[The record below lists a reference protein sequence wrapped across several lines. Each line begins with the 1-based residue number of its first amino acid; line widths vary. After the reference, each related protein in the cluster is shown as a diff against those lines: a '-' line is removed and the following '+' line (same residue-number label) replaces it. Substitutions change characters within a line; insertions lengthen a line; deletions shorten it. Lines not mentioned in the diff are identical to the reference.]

1 MRNWILP
8 EYVED
13 ILPAE
18 SLHIEKIRRKIL
30 DLMHVYGYQLVIPPL
45 LEYTESLLSGSGSDM
60 DLHMFK
66 VVDQLSGRMMGLRA
80 DITPQAAR
88 IDAHLLNAQG
98 VTRLCYAS
106 SALHTIPRE
115 IARTREPFQIGAELY
130 GHSGLE
136 SDVEIQ
142 HLMLQCLM
150 KSGVSKIQLDLGHVA
165 IFRCLIKDLA
175 IKPAL
180 ETDFYTLLRAKD
192 LATLK
197 ELLQSTGTLL
207 NKNIQEMLLHL
218 PELYGDRKI
227 LIEARRLL
235 PKHPEIIA
243 ALDQLEVLA
252 EKLEHFVD
260 QITFDLSDLRG
271 YHYHTGIV
279 FAAYTTGSSSPIAL
293 GGRYDEIGKSFG
305 RSRPATGFS
314 MDLRELS
321 RLTHTETNPKGIL
334 APYRPDDRL
343 LQEKVMQ
350 LRESGWVVIPL
361 LPGCNEKDDATYCD
375 RKLVL
380 KNSTWDVVEI

>member
-18 SLHIEKIRRKIL
+18 ALQIERIRRGIL
-30 DLMHVYGYQLVIPPL
+30 DLMHVHGYQLVIPPL

-106 SALHTIPRE
+106 SVLHTVPCE
-115 IARTREPFQIGAELY
+115 ITRTREPFQIGAELY
-130 GHSGLE
+130 GHPGLE
-136 SDVEIQ
+136 SDFEIQ
-142 HLMLQCLM
+142 HLMLQCL
-150 KSGVSKIQLDLGHVA
+150 KTSGISKIQIDLGHVA
-165 IFRCLIKDLA
+165 IFRCLIKDLS

-192 LATLK
+192 LAALK
-197 ELLQSTGTLL
+197 ELLQSTDTLL
-207 NKNIQEMLLHL
+207 SKNAQEMILHL

-227 LIEARRLL
+227 LIEARKLL

-243 ALDQLEVLA
+243 AIDQLEVLA
-252 EKLEHFVD
+252 EKLEPLVD

-271 YHYHTGIV
+271 YHYHTGVV
-279 FAAYTTGSSSPIAL
+279 FAAYTKRNSGPIAL

-314 MDLRELS
+314 LDLRELS
-321 RLTHTETNPKGIL
+321 RLTHSKTHPKGVL
-334 APYRPDDRL
+334 SPYKPDDRL

-350 LRESGWVVIPL
+350 LRESGQVVITL
-361 LPGCNEKDDATYCD
+361 LPGSNEKNDTANCNS
-375 RKLVL
+375 KLIL
-380 KNSTWDVVEI
+380 NNGTWDVVEI

>member
-18 SLHIEKIRRKIL
+18 ALHIERIRRKIL
-30 DLMHVYGYQLVIPPL
+30 DLMHVHGYQLVIPPL

-98 VTRLCYAS
+98 VTRLCYANS
-106 SALHTIPRE
+106 VLHTVPCE
-115 IARTREPFQIGAELY
+115 ITRTREPFQIGAELY

-136 SDVEIQ
+136 SDFEIQ
-142 HLMLQCLM
+142 HLMLQCLAT
-150 KSGVSKIQLDLGHVA
+150 SGVGKIQLDLGHVA

-175 IKPAL
+175 VKPVL
-180 ETDFYTLLRAKD
+180 EMDLYTLLGAKD
-192 LATLK
+192 LAALK
-197 ELLQSTGTLL
+197 ELLQSTDMQLSKNVQEILL
-207 NKNIQEMLLHL
+207 RL

-227 LIEARRLL
+227 LIEARKML
-235 PKHPEIIA
+235 PKHPEIVT
-243 ALDQLEVLA
+243 ALDQLDILA
-252 EKLEHFVD
+252 EKLECYVD

-279 FAAYTTGSSSPIAL
+279 FAAYSKGNSSPIVL

-321 RLTHTETNPKGIL
+321 RLIHTETSPRGIL
-334 APYRPDDRL
+334 APYNPDDSL

-350 LRESGWVVIPL
+350 LRRSGWVVITL
-361 LPGCNEKDDATYCD
+361 LPGCNENDDAAYCD

-380 KNSTWDVVEI
+380 KNGAWDVEEI

>member
-18 SLHIEKIRRKIL
+18 SLHIEKIRRQML
-30 DLMHVYGYQLVIPPL
+30 DLMHVHGYQLVIPPL

-66 VVDQLSGRMMGLRA
+66 VVDQLSGRMLGLRA

-106 SALHTIPRE
+106 SVLHTIPCE

-136 SDVEIQ
+136 SDIEIQ
-142 HLMLQCLM
+142 HLMLQCLV
-150 KSGVSKIQLDLGHVA
+150 KSGVGKIQLDLGHVA

-192 LATLK
+192 LAALK
-197 ELLQSTGTLL
+197 ELLQSTSTLL
-207 NKNIQEMLLHL
+207 SKNAQEMLLHL

-227 LIEARRLL
+227 LIEARKLL
-235 PKHPEIIA
+235 PEHPEIIA

-252 EKLEHFVD
+252 EKLACYVD
-260 QITFDLSDLRG
+260 RITFDLSDLRG

-279 FAAYTTGSSSPIAL
+279 FAAYTKGNPGPIAL

-321 RLTHTETNPKGIL
+321 RLAHTETSPKGIL
-334 APYRPDDRL
+334 APYKPDDKL
-343 LQEKVMQ
+343 LQEKVIQ
-350 LRESGWVVIPL
+350 LRASGWVVITL
-361 LPGCNEKDDATYCD
+361 LPGCNEENDATCCD
-375 RKLVL
+375 KKLVL
-380 KNSTWDVVEI
+380 KNDTWDVVEI